1 MIEGYAGSQVELL
14 ITYQSILLAIREH
27 ESAMAEIPQKIR
39 AVEQRVVEKRDLYEK
54 ETKRLD
60 ETLKARRGLELDLK
74 EIEQRISKYQEQ
86 RWAVKSNRE
95 CAAIINEIEVAKTEA
110 SAVEEKILV
119 NMEAC
124 DGIEKDIQSRK
135 ADIEKEKEAFEK
147 EKAVHLG
154 ELQKLKARFEELKR
168 EKAETEKL
176 LTPES
181 LALFRKTAKVRGGVA
196 IALVKDGYCQ
206 ECHIALRLQY
216 LAEVKGK
223 DHLMLCENCSRI
235 LYYREERPSKPAEE
249 TSASSPAAPPPE
261 E

>member
-14 ITYQSILLAIREH
+14 VAYQNILLAIREH
-27 ESAMAEIPQKIR
+27 ESAMAEIPERIE
-39 AVEQRVVEKRDLYEK
+39 AVEKNVLQKRELQEK
-54 ETKRLD
+54 ETKQLE
-60 ETLKARRGLELDLK
+60 ETLKARRQLELDLK

-95 CAAIINEIEVAKTEA
+95 CAAIINEIELARKEA
-110 SAVEEKILV
+110 SALEEKILL

-124 DGIEKDIQSRK
+124 DEIEKEIESRK
-135 ADIEKEKEAFEK
+135 ADVEMEKAAFEK

-154 ELQKLKARFEELKR
+154 ELTKLKAAIEALKR
-168 EKAETEKL
+168 EKADTEKL
-176 LTPES
+176 LTPDS

-216 LAEVKGK
+216 LAEVKSN
-223 DHLMLCENCSRI
+223 DRLMLCENCSRI
-235 LYYREERPSKPAEE
+235 LYYREERPPKPEAEAE
-249 TSASSPAAPPPE
+249 TPFPPLPTPE